1 MRNPN
6 GTVMK
11 RFAVIIS
18 TLLLLVSCA
27 NGVQVADE
35 GLESFVTTTY
45 QASNENFPNPERGLH
60 TTSNPPWEYR
70 FDKTERGWTP
80 ALDLATL
87 ENARAQGITLHAMH
101 YTLRQFQT
109 SDLSAAFLK
118 RVETDLITARQ
129 AGFKIILRFMYSVGY
144 YGETMPGGTDATS
157 SWMVRHLEQLKPIFT
172 KNADVIAGMDAG
184 FVGVWGEW
192 HTSSNGLLSGPY
204 KEDINSESRKVLD
217 KIFEVLPAER
227 MIRFRYPRQ
236 KSQYFH
242 PDFTTQTGE
251 DAWFDFT
258 PMPQESAAFSKSKE
272 ARAGNHN
279 DGFLTSEHDS
289 TTYGYDGNSEL
300 VQNLK
305 ERTRQENLYV
315 FQGGELDFGLGE
327 SEQRALCPEAVAE
340 FKKMRWSTLNFVDG
354 SNSNSFIDAWKQGGC
369 YTTIARSLG
378 YRFRLTQSNIP
389 TQVKPGNTFSMTFTI
404 ANVGWASLYNSR
416 LVEINLQNK
425 ATDDVFTLRLPG
437 TRSLNQDPRFWQPSK
452 TYTVTV
458 TGGIPSTMPQGDY
471 SVG

>member
-1 MRNPN
+1 MTRL
-6 GTVMK
+6 
-11 RFAVIIS
+11 AV
-18 TLLLLVSCA
+18 LLFTFFLLVSCSDLA
-27 NGVQVADE
+27 EAPKA
-35 GLESFVTTTY
+35 SFEPLVTTTY
-45 QASNENFPNPERGLH
+45 QASNENFPNPERGFH

-87 ENARAQGITLHAMH
+87 QRAKAQGITLHAMR

-118 RVETDLITARQ
+118 RVETDLATARQ
-129 AGFKIILRFMYSVGY
+129 AGFKVILRFMYSVGY
-144 YGETMPGGTDATS
+144 YAETMQGGTDAS
-157 SWMVRHLEQLKPIFT
+157 SSQVVRHLEQLKPIFT
-172 KNADVIAGMDAG
+172 KNADVIAGLDAG

-192 HTSSNGLLSGPY
+192 HTSSNGLLGGPY

-217 KIFEVLPAER
+217 KMFEVLPAER

-242 PDFTTQTGE
+242 PNFTTQTGE
-251 DAWFDFT
+251 DAWFDVT
-258 PMPQESAAFSKSKE
+258 PMPQATIAFNKSKE

-279 DGFLTSEHDS
+279 DAFLTSEHDS
-289 TTYGYDGNSEL
+289 TTYGYDGNSQL

-315 FQGGELDFGLGE
+315 FQGGELDFGLGD
-327 SEQRALCPEAVAE
+327 SEQRAQCPGAVAE
-340 FKKMRWSTLNFVDG
+340 FKKMRWSALNFVDG

-389 TQVKPGNTFSMTFTI
+389 AQVKPGNTFSMTFTI
-404 ANVGWASLYNSR
+404 ANLGWASLYNPR

-425 ATDDVFTLRLPG
+425 ATGEVFTLRLPG
-437 TRSLNQDPRFWQPSK
+437 TRSLNQDPRFWQPGK
-452 TYTVTV
+452 T
-458 TGGIPSTMPQGDY
+458 SR
-471 SVG
+471 SR